1 MRNGRNGY
9 KWEDGKKGRDKAP
22 ARRRLRHR
30 EKAGFTRA
38 TTEPDVPE
46 TSPDADSDPGRS

>member
-1 MRNGRNGY
+1 MRNGY